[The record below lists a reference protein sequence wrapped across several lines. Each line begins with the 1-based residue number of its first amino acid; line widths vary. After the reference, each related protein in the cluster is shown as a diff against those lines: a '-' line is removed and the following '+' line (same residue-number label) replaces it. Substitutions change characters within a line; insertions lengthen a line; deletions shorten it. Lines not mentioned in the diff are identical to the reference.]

1 MYYAIQNNDLGAV
14 KAIMKEGY
22 DLSKTDDYNSTALR
36 WAIQKGNP
44 EIAEVLIK
52 NGADV
57 NKVNAAGQT
66 PLHMAVSAWSMK
78 TIEILLKN
86 GADPKKNRDGKTPR
100 KHAKKIK
107 YKDAA
112 RYLKRAEKGQLN
124 F

>member
-1 MYYAIQNNDLGAV
+1 M
-14 KAIMKEGY
+14 
-22 DLSKTDDYNSTALR
+22 
-36 WAIQKGNP
+36 
-44 EIAEVLIK
+44 AE
-52 NGADV
+52 
-57 NKVNAAGQT
+57 
-66 PLHMAVSAWSMK
+66 SAWSMK

-86 GADPKKNRDGKTPR
+86 GAEAKKKNRDGKTPR